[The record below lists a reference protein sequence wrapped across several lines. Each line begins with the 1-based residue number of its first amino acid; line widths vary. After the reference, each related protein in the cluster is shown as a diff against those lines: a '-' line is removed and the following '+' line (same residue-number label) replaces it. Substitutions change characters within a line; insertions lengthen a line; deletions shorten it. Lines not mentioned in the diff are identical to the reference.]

1 MNFTKSEAEIMET
14 FWNENR
20 PLSRAYLIKHA
31 THQNWKNTSIH
42 ILLNS
47 LLEKGAIEI
56 VGFERTGRRIARTFA
71 PTIGRAEYYTQWIT
85 SKDSFH
91 EDLIPEM
98 VSRLLEAASPSIVQQ
113 VREIVN
119 NIETSQ
125 EGAG

>member
-1 MNFTKSEAEIMET
+1 MNLTKSEAEIMET

-56 VGFERTGRRIARTFA
+56 VGFEQTGRRIARTFA

-85 SKDSFH
+85 SKDSFCQ
-91 EDLIPEM
+91 DLIPEM
-98 VSRLLEAASPSIVQQ
+98 VSRLLEDASPLVVQQ
-113 VREIVN
+113 VQEIVN
-119 NIETSQ
+119 NM
-125 EGAG
+125 EGDG